1 MAYESWNNTDSAG
14 LGFGHPEW
22 PATRQTRTVAQLTT
36 ANSTAAGATTIKF
49 TYTANVANIG
59 VAVGQYVNYLPSP
72 TSDPS
77 ANLSSNGSVGM
88 FYSNNKV
95 SSISGN
101 LVTFTAATTGII
113 PTSSTITFDTAI
125 SYPAGK
131 TVETTYNSDVVL
143 VTATRLTAANNKIGG
158 NPSMGWVHVRKKV
171 NGLTGEVRYI
181 RETLIALA
189 NPTSSNTAGGN
200 TSWGRAFANT

>member
-1 MAYESWNNTDSAG
+1 MAYESWNNNDNAG

-113 PTSSTITFDTAI
+113 PSGGLITFDTAI

-131 TVETTYNSDVVL
+131 TVEVTYNSDTVL
-143 VTATRLTAANNKIGG
+143 ATATRVTAANNKIGG
-158 NPSMGWVHVRKKV
+158 NINAGWVHIQKKT
-171 NGLTGEVRYI
+171 NNDGTVRYI

-189 NPTSSNTAGGN
+189 NGTSSNTFGGN
-200 TSWGRAFANT
+200 TSWGQAFANT

>member
-1 MAYESWNNTDSAG
+1 MAYESWNNNDNPG

-22 PATRQTRTVAQLTT
+22 PATRQTRTVAQLAT
-36 ANSTAAGATTIKF
+36 ANSTAAGVTTIKF
-49 TYTANVANIG
+49 AYTANVANVG
-59 VAVGQYVNYLPSP
+59 VVVGQYVNYLPTP

-88 FYSNNKV
+88 FFSNNKV

-101 LVTFTAATTGII
+101 LVTFSAATTGII
-113 PTSSTITFDTAI
+113 PSGGLITFDTAI

-131 TVETTYNSDVVL
+131 TVEVTYNSDTVL
-143 VTATRLTAANNKIGG
+143 ATATRVTAANNKIGG
-158 NPSMGWVHVRKKV
+158 NINAGWVHIQKKT
-171 NGLTGEVRYI
+171 NNDGTVRYI

-189 NPTSSNTAGGN
+189 NATSSNTFGGN
-200 TSWGRAFANT
+200 TSWGQAFANT